1 MKPLFVLIGTLLILA
16 AGGRWLKDQ
25 FTVGNYW
32 AFALWMAGVC
42 ALAWIVMH
50 DHEREEVKDVVRRWL
65 RRPPGDAGR

>member
-1 MKPLFVLIGTLLILA
+1 MKPLFILVGTLLILT

-32 AFALWMAGVC
+32 AFAWWMAGVC

-50 DHEREEVKDVVRRWL
+50 DHERQDIMDGVRRL
-65 RRPPGDAGR
+65 LCRQPEDEDR